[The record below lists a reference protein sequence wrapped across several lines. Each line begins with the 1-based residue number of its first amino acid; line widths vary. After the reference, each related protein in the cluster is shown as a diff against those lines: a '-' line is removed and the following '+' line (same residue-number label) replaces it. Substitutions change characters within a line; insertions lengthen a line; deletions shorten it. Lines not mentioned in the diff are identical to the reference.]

1 MQCVVK
7 DSLSQISPW
16 HRLAMLIPSFLD
28 CWTKQDEEPCTPRD
42 ADAGADIGLHP
53 VAYFILSLNSTFRE
67 EEGRRL
73 RSHFPLILRLYR
85 KVLLMVDP
93 GFSCLLASF
102 ST

>member
-1 MQCVVK
+1 MYCK
-7 DSLSQISPW
+7 RLSRSD
-16 HRLAMLIPSFLD
+16 LAVAQTCD
-28 CWTKQDEEPCTPRD
+28 GDTKLLGRWAEQDKEPCTPRD

-53 VAYFILSLNSTFRE
+53 VAYFLLSLNSSFRD